1 MADFFVRLETTPM
14 KHCRSCHSAMRG
26 ESAHASIPR
35 LERLLKRHGVVPRMI
50 ESVAVSLGPMC
61 EKCLKDWAKELS
73 SN

>member
-1 MADFFVRLETTPM
+1 MRLEIATM
-14 KHCRSCHSAMRG
+14 KHCRCCHSAMRG
-26 ESAHASIPR
+26 ETAQSSIPR